1 MALDKPFDVTLTT
14 CILVFFFLEQMKT
27 IGFESNFLSDLEC
40 ISEDETL
47 KQQRFQVRC
56 FQSHPQSSGKHIKS
70 ASQCAAL
77 LNRMEMYTNP
87 SHVPLGDVLFIKC
100 VSS

>member
-1 MALDKPFDVTLTT
+1 
-14 CILVFFFLEQMKT
+14 MKT
-27 IGFESNFLSDLEC
+27 IGFESNFLGDLEC

-87 SHVPLGDVLFIKC
+87 SQVPLGDVLFIKC